1 MIYTKLVNLVTDQ
14 QVGGPILNGCC
25 FMPKRCSFPADLRHF
40 ASLRGGFLEVVPK
53 LCNRHYG
60 WITMW
65 MLLFLIMLWKFLW
78 LNPACCGCFFE
89 FRKPIC
95 KDLRNMLD
103 WCISPMCFI
112 FHPLR
117 TMECESITNVS
128 ISLSGYDKT
137 TWVDLRQLHASMCC
151 LPQIL
156 QCPAVTCPANPLQII
171 PNLLGTWRWHHS
183 MPSRL
188 NEVGAEAPKFI
199 MKYHDNQW

>member
-1 MIYTKLVNLVTDQ
+1 MQLS
-14 QVGGPILNGCC
+14 GGPQTLCVTSWWFSGSGSKALQSPLWLNYYVDDT
-25 FMPKRCSFPADLRHF
+25 FF
-40 ASLRGGFLEVVPK
+40 
-53 LCNRHYG
+53 
-60 WITMW
+60 
-65 MLLFLIMLWKFLW
+65 IMLWKFLW

-95 KDLRNMLD
+95 KDMRNMLD
-103 WCISPMCFI
+103 WCISPMCPI

-128 ISLSGYDKT
+128 RSLSGYNKT

-151 LPQIL
+151 LPQML

-171 PNLLGTWRWHHS
+171 PNLLGTWQWHHS

-199 MKYHDNQW
+199 MKYHDAV